1 MQRLYDYIQRFTVLS
16 QAEFQEL
23 SSLLEVRQCS
33 KKERITNIGE
43 IEDNLYFI
51 SKGLIRKYFV
61 NRQDEIITQIA
72 KEGEFICSSVSF
84 LSRKPSNYIVET
96 LEPCTLLALSHSDT
110 EKIYSLGYKMDK
122 LGRLMILEWLL
133 NKEAWEYQRLSLEPK
148 ERFLQFVDQHNDL
161 INRVPQKYL
170 ASYLNIKPE
179 TFSRYK
185 HLLKM

>member
-16 QAEFQEL
+16 QIEFQEL
-23 SSLLEVRQCS
+23 SPLLEVRHYN
-33 KKERITNIGE
+33 KKERITHAGE
-43 IEDNLYFI
+43 VEDNIYFI

-61 NRQDEIITQIA
+61 NRKDEIITQIA

-84 LSRKPSNYIVET
+84 LSRKPSSYIVET
-96 LEPCTLLALSHSDT
+96 LEPCTLLALSYGDT
-110 EKIYSLGYKMDK
+110 EKIYTMGHKMEK
-122 LGRLMILEWLL
+122 LGRLMILDWLL
-133 NKEAWEYQRLSLEPK
+133 NKEVWEYQRLSLEPK
-148 ERFLQFVDQHNDL
+148 ERFLRFVNEHNDL

-185 HLLKM
+185 HLLKT